1 MYMFSYHIT
10 IHFIP
15 SNKYYN
21 SCYNLHSVYQTYSKY
36 AFELASMSPRPAFH
50 FFFWKCVFSFLWLYV
65 TPVDPMHCLRDPQT
79 SFFSNFFIKNG
90 SHGIIHTFKIYFTT
104 VFRVFRKI
112 RDIQTDPK
120 SFIVIDGSVVVN
132 FPIVCQCLLRLK
144 MFNEKV

>member
-21 SCYNLHSVYQTYSKY
+21 SCYNLHSVYQTYPKY
-36 AFELASMSPRPAFH
+36 AFELASTSPRPAFH
-50 FFFWKCVFSFLWLYV
+50 FIFFLKCVFSFLWLYV

-90 SHGIIHTFKIYFTT
+90 SHGIIHTFKNYFAIIFS
-104 VFRVFRKI
+104 VFSKI
-112 RDIQTDPK
+112 NGIQTDPK
-120 SFIVIDGSVVVN
+120 CAFGIDKRKITYFS
-132 FPIVCQCLLRLK
+132 I
-144 MFNEKV
+144 

>member
-1 MYMFSYHIT
+1 MGPIFNEKVT
-10 IHFIP
+10 EKWNLWVLKQCTDALFTRP
-15 SNKYYN
+15 TNLFFNK
-21 SCYNLHSVYQTYSKY
+21 T
-36 AFELASMSPRPAFH
+36 
-50 FFFWKCVFSFLWLYV
+50 
-65 TPVDPMHCLRDPQT
+65 
-79 SFFSNFFIKNG
+79 FIKNG

-132 FPIVCQCLLRLK
+132 FPIVWQCFVRLK